1 MGLVLFFATAYMYGC
16 YIKKR
21 RFPPPVRNRPAVCFS
36 GCGARYHFYGGVAEY
51 LLDNFET
58 DNIDILCVS
67 GGIYAASIL
76 ALGRK
81 MTEWNDRDWQ
91 ACYDYLSKRPLYMFL
106 DSDEFH
112 RNVWR
117 NYLPENAYQIFSG
130 RLHITVSRIG
140 FYGLYEEIISE
151 YASNE
156 EFIDAIIGTIHI
168 PGLFRHIPIVR
179 GKYAVDGCYTNLMP
193 RTTSPTL
200 FVKIFGR
207 GHIDYGNKLPI
218 TSMLSIVTPE
228 DANGLIKEGYDI
240 ASTRHQAFIDCG
252 FISRASLT

>member
-1 MGLVLFFATAYMYGC
+1 MGVVLFFATAYMYNFF
-16 YIKKR
+16 IKKR
-21 RFPPPVRNRPAVCFS
+21 KCSPPVRNRPAICFS

-67 GGIYAASIL
+67 GGAYAGVIL
-76 ALGRK
+76 TLGRK
-81 MTEWNDRDWQ
+81 MTAWSDRDWQ
-91 ACYDYLSKRPLYMFL
+91 TCYNYWMNRPLYLFL

-117 NYLPENAYQIFSG
+117 NYLPDDAYQVCCG
-130 RLHITVSRIG
+130 RLHITISRIG

-151 YASNE
+151 YANNE
-156 EFIDAIIGTIHI
+156 ELIDAIIGTIHI
-168 PGLFRHIPIVR
+168 PGLFRNIPIVR
-179 GKYAVDGCYTNLMP
+179 GKYAFDGCYTNLTP

-207 GHIDYGNKLPI
+207 GHIDYSNKLPI
-218 TSMLSIVTPE
+218 TNLMSIVTPE
-228 DANGLIKEGYDI
+228 KTNGLINEGYDI
-240 ASTRHQAFIDCG
+240 ASRRHQAFIDCG
-252 FISRASLT
+252 FVKRVSLT

>member
-156 EFIDAIIGTIHI
+156 EFIDLNYRHNSYPRII
-168 PGLFRHIPIVR
+168 PA
-179 GKYAVDGCYTNLMP
+179 YSYC
-193 RTTSPTL
+193 
-200 FVKIFGR
+200 
-207 GHIDYGNKLPI
+207 
-218 TSMLSIVTPE
+218 
-228 DANGLIKEGYDI
+228 
-240 ASTRHQAFIDCG
+240 
-252 FISRASLT
+252 